1 MRVILMSVT
10 LITILTSPL
19 TAHASP
25 ATAAGTA
32 SAGSATVTSDG
43 HFYLVP
49 DVGACTLPNTAHGV
63 SQGTTQA
70 GIVDYGPA
78 NATCASDQAAHTSK
92 SVANGANFVLSA
104 LQPYGGPQI
113 KIANYQ
119 VTCTAT
125 TSGTN
130 AAWQFSGW
138 TGPALP
144 DQVPNNYAIP
154 IKTAGGQ
161 LLATVILSEVILP
174 NPNDGSITLN
184 MVHIILFPNGTPAGT
199 PSMSGDVYVGSTA
212 CSPTA

>member
-1 MRVILMSVT
+1 MRVILMLVT
-10 LITILTSPL
+10 LVTILTNPL

-25 ATAAGTA
+25 TTAAGTA
-32 SAGSATVTSDG
+32 SAGSADITSDG

-49 DVGACTLPNTAHGV
+49 DVGACTLPNTAHGT
-63 SQGTTQA
+63 SPGASQA

-78 NATCASDQAAHTSK
+78 DATCTTDQAAHTSK

-138 TGPALP
+138 TGLTLP
-144 DQVPNNYAIP
+144 DQVPNNYTIP
-154 IKTAGGQ
+154 VKTTSGQ
-161 LLATVILSEVILP
+161 LLANVIVSEVILP

-199 PSMSGDVYVGSTA
+199 PPMSGDIYVGTTA
-212 CSPTA
+212 CSPTV